1 MTTNP
6 TPNANRTDQEAFVPP
21 YYMLILALLGVLVAV
36 IVAVTQ
42 PTFTVV
48 GWGGLG
54 LAVLALLAW
63 VLMAPA
69 QAKAVLTGR
78 TARFGGASVLV
89 TAVFIVALI
98 AIYIFIQGRNIR
110 IDLTERDTF
119 SLNEVTR
126 QAIAGLGAD
135 PNVPQVKL
143 LAFYGAV
150 QAGQRDQDTLLFEDY
165 ATTSGGKISYEF
177 IDPDRNPAIVEQYKV
192 TRPGQIAVVALK
204 EDGQPDVENAELVNF
219 VSQDQLTNAIL
230 RVAAQGDFRA
240 YFLNVDGGLNL
251 TDSGPSGMS
260 LLNNS
265 LTQRY
270 DWKTQQVS
278 LFELTGPQSQI
289 KLDDPAVDGQVIVIP
304 GGDKP
309 LSDGEVQ
316 FLADYVNRGGSLV
329 IFAAPGI
336 RAAGGQDGQ
345 PASVDSSQPLALA
358 PNLSEFLYT
367 NFGLRFS
374 NAIVL
379 DPTQALQS
387 PLIPVASDF
396 SRTNYITSSFASGR
410 SGLVFELPHPIE
422 IAPEL
427 PPNVTVD
434 ELVKSTAGAF
444 AKTDLAALLN
454 DANASI
460 EAAEED
466 PKGPFVLA
474 AAAENSQTGAR
485 VVLFGSTS
493 IPVNTLALGSG
504 LVNLEAAFNSL
515 VWSTRFNDFF
525 STVNVQSL
533 PRLQDAPVFAPEQ
546 TLRNIWLVTV
556 VLLPFGILAIGLLVW
571 WNNRERVVTGRS

>member
-6 TPNANRTDQEAFVPP
+6 TPNANQANQEAFIPP
-21 YYMLILALLGVLVAV
+21 YYMLILALFGLLIAV

-54 LAVLALLAW
+54 LAALSLVAW
-63 VLMAPA
+63 ALMAPGEA
-69 QAKAVLTGR
+69 RAVLTGR
-78 TARFGGASVLV
+78 TARYGGASLLV
-89 TAVFIVALI
+89 TVVFIIALI
-98 AIYIFIQGRNIR
+98 FLYIFIQGRNLR
-110 IDLTERDTF
+110 VDLTERDTF

-126 QAIAGLGAD
+126 QAIASLGAD
-135 PNVPQVKL
+135 PNVPSVKL

-165 ATTSGGKISYEF
+165 AATSGGKISYEF
-177 IDPDRNPAIVEQYKV
+177 VDPDRNPALAEQYKV
-192 TRPGQIAVVALK
+192 TRPGQIAVVAIQP
-204 EDGQPDVENAELVNF
+204 DGQPDVENAESVSF

-278 LFELTGPQSQI
+278 LFELTGPDSAI
-289 KLDDPAVDGQVIVIP
+289 KLDDPTVDGQVIVIP

-309 LSDGEVQ
+309 LSDSEVQ
-316 FLADYVNRGGSLV
+316 FLADYVNKGGSLV

-336 RAAGGQDGQ
+336 RSAAGQDGQ
-345 PASVDSSQPLALA
+345 PASIDSSQPLALA

-367 NFGLRFS
+367 SFGLRFTDQ
-374 NAIVL
+374 IVL
-379 DPTQALQS
+379 DTTQALQS
-387 PLIPVASDF
+387 PLVPVATDF
-396 SRTNYITSSFASGR
+396 SSASYITSAFPSGR
-410 SGLVFELPHPIE
+410 SGLVFELPHAIE

-427 PPNVTVD
+427 PASVTV
-434 ELVKSTAGAF
+434 ETLVRSTAASF
-444 AKTDLAALLN
+444 AKTDIASLLN
-454 DANASI
+454 DPSAPLQ
-460 EAAEED
+460 AAEGD

-474 AAAENSQTGAR
+474 ASAENTQTGAR

-533 PRLQDAPVFAPEQ
+533 PRPQDVPVFASEQ

-556 VLLPFGILAIGLLVW
+556 VLLPFGILGIGLLVW
-571 WNNRERVVTGRS
+571 WNNRERAPQGRS

>member
-6 TPNANRTDQEAFVPP
+6 TPNANQAHQEAFIPP
-21 YYMLILALLGVLVAV
+21 YYMLILALFGLLVAV

-42 PTFTVV
+42 PAFNVV

-54 LAVLALLAW
+54 LAALSLVAW
-63 VLMAPA
+63 ALMAPGEA
-69 QAKAVLTGR
+69 RAVLTGR
-78 TARFGGASVLV
+78 TARYGGASLLV
-89 TAVFIVALI
+89 TVVFIIALI
-98 AIYIFIQGRNIR
+98 FLYIFIQGRNLR

-126 QAIAGLGAD
+126 QAIASLGAD
-135 PNVPQVKL
+135 PNVPPVKL

-165 ATTSGGKISYEF
+165 AATSGGKISYEF
-177 IDPDRNPAIVEQYKV
+177 VDPDRNPALAEQYKV
-192 TRPGQIAVVALK
+192 TRPGQIAVVAIQP
-204 EDGQPDVENAELVNF
+204 DGQPDVENAESVSF

-251 TDSGPSGMS
+251 TDSGPTGMS

-278 LFELTGPQSQI
+278 LFELTGPDSAI
-289 KLDDPAVDGQVIVIP
+289 KLDDPTVDGQVIVIP

-309 LSDGEVQ
+309 LSDSEVQ
-316 FLADYVNRGGSLV
+316 FLADYINKGGSLV

-336 RAAGGQDGQ
+336 RSAAGQDGQ

-367 NFGLRFS
+367 TFGLRFTDQ
-374 NAIVL
+374 IVL
-379 DPTQALQS
+379 DTTQALQS
-387 PLIPVASDF
+387 PLVPVATDF
-396 SRTNYITSSFASGR
+396 SSASYITRAFPSGR
-410 SGLVFELPHPIE
+410 SGLVFELPHAIE

-427 PPNVTVD
+427 PANVTV
-434 ELVKSTAGAF
+434 ETLVRSTADSF
-444 AKTDLAALLN
+444 AKTDIASLLN
-454 DANASI
+454 DPNATLQ
-460 EAAEED
+460 AAEGD

-474 AAAENSQTGAR
+474 ASAENTQTGAR
-485 VVLFGSTS
+485 VVLFSSTS

-533 PRLQDAPVFAPEQ
+533 PRPQDVPVFASEQ

-556 VLLPFGILAIGLLVW
+556 VLLPFGILGIGLLVW
-571 WNNRERVVTGRS
+571 WNNRERAPQGRS